1 MSFSFK
7 SLQIIQYESS
17 VLTNTEALETGES
30 GRMIVANHVLVA
42 PQDIGTRA
50 HTVIKITTIEH
61 SVFNGM

>member
-1 MSFSFK
+1 MAFSFK
-7 SLQIIQYESS
+7 SLQTIQYESS
-17 VLTNTEALETGES
+17 VLTNTAALET

-42 PQDIGTRA
+42 PQDVGTRA